1 MNELMIVMHLLS
13 RRINKYQIGATEE
26 EICSKLNISRKHQ
39 TSSFNQLIINL
50 SKYIEVLG
58 LNVRY
63 NPIDSHW
70 YIIFEPE
77 VSEIVKANPFEDK
90 PKLAAS
96 FFTVLISCLS
106 NFGSTSV
113 SEIAKLRK
121 KKGILSDLKEL
132 EIQGYIYLD
141 KESGG
146 VSITP
151 LVGYELDINQLMINL
166 ALKVKDDKG

>member
-1 MNELMIVMHLLS
+1 MIVMHLLS
-13 RRINKYQIGATEE
+13 KRTNKYQIGATEE
-26 EICSKLNISRKHQ
+26 EICKMLNISGKQ
-39 TSSFNQLIINL
+39 QKSLFNQLVINL

-58 LNVRY
+58 LNIRY

-77 VSEIVKANPFEDK
+77 VSEIVNANPFEDK

-106 NFGSTSV
+106 NFGSTTI

-121 KKGILSDLKEL
+121 KKGVLSDLKEL
-132 EIQGYIYLD
+132 EKQGYIFLD
-141 KESGG
+141 KESGE

-166 ALKVKDDKG
+166 ALKVKDENG